1 VEDLYHYRFW
11 GQVARWMSYQ
21 RNMAAGKRVRVFF
34 NPERPQPGDTVTLNA
49 NAFEPDG
56 SPLRDGG
63 VSVDLTSPDGRSQRL
78 SLEKLESTWGSF
90 SGRFKVDQPGTWKL
104 RVTNHN
110 DESNPLETSLIAQ
123 GSEIEKTGQPAR
135 PEVLEEITR
144 ITRGRIIQP
153 DQIPSL
159 INEINALPQPHPI
172 ISRTPLWSHWAT
184 LTALISLLATFWTA
198 RKLSGQ
204 F

>member
-1 VEDLYHYRFW
+1 
-11 GQVARWMSYQ
+11 
-21 RNMAAGKRVRVFF
+21 
-34 NPERPQPGDTVTLNA
+34 
-49 NAFEPDG
+49 
-56 SPLRDGG
+56 
-63 VSVDLTSPDGRSQRL
+63 VSVDLTSPDGRAQRL

-90 SGRFKVDQPGTWKL
+90 SGRFKVDQTGTWKL
-104 RVTNHN
+104 RVINSE

-135 PEVLEEITR
+135 PEVLEELAR
-144 ITRGRIIQP
+144 IARGRIIQP

-159 INEINALPQPHPI
+159 INEIKALPQPRPI

-184 LTALISLLATFWTA
+184 LTALITLLATFWTA

>member
-1 VEDLYHYRFW
+1 
-11 GQVARWMSYQ
+11 MSYQ

-56 SPLRDGG
+56 SPLRDGS

-144 ITRGRIIQP
+144 ITRGSIIHP

-198 RKLSGQ
+198 RKISGQ

>member
-1 VEDLYHYRFW
+1 
-11 GQVARWMSYQ
+11 
-21 RNMAAGKRVRVFF
+21 MAAGKRVRVFF

-56 SPLRDGG
+56 SPLRDGS

-104 RVTNHN
+104 RVINHN
-110 DESNPLETSLIAQ
+110 DESNPLETNLIAQ

-159 INEINALPQPHPI
+159 INEINALPQTRPI

-184 LTALISLLATFWTA
+184 LTALIALLATFWTA